1 LKLCA
6 SELAPAIV
14 RVFQTSLD
22 SGTVPS
28 DWKKALI
35 TPLFKK
41 GERNVASNYRP
52 VSLTSVVSK
61 ILEHIVHSSIMR
73 HLDHHNILTDCQHG
87 FRSRRSCESQLI
99 STIQGIAEKLKSGK
113 YQIDVILLDFAKA
126 FDKVP
131 HKRLLHKLCHYG
143 VRGKTLQWITS
154 FLSSRTQQVLVEGCE
169 SAKLDVLSGAPQGT
183 VLGPLLFLVYINDL
197 PEVVSTSM
205 LRLFADDSLLYRQVR
220 NQTDSNDLQKDLSAL
235 EEWENKWQM
244 GFHPA
249 KCTVI
254 RISTNRRNVLDTHYF
269 LHGHKLEVV
278 DSSKYLGVALSEDL
292 SWRRHVEA
300 TSSKASRT
308 LGFLRRNFR
317 DCNKSVS
324 E

>member
-1 LKLCA
+1 MTIK
-6 SELAPAIV
+6 
-14 RVFQTSLD
+14 
-22 SGTVPS
+22 
-28 DWKKALI
+28 
-35 TPLFKK
+35 
-41 GERNVASNYRP
+41 
-52 VSLTSVVSK
+52 
-61 ILEHIVHSSIMR
+61 
-73 HLDHHNILTDCQHG
+73 NILTDCQHS
-87 FRSRRSCESQLI
+87 FFSRRSCESQLI

-113 YQIDVILLDFAKA
+113 DQIDFILLDFAKA

-143 VRGKTLQWITS
+143 VRGKTLQLITS

-169 SAKLDVLSGAPQGT
+169 SAKLDVLSGVPQGT

-197 PEVVSTSM
+197 PEVVSTST
-205 LRLFADDSLLYRQVR
+205 LHLFADDSLLYRQVR

-244 GFHPA
+244 SFHPA

-254 RISTNRRNVLDTHYF
+254 RISTNRRNILDTHYF

-278 DSSKYLGVALSEDL
+278 DSSKYLGVTLRLSEDL
-292 SWRRHVEA
+292 SGRKHVEA

-308 LGFLRRNFR
+308 LGFLHRNFR
-317 DCNKSVS
+317 DCNKSVREQAYTTMVRPTLEYAS
-324 E
+324 AA